1 MPLCIVHFDM
11 IRTCTVY
18 YNHIPVVADKHFY
31 RGFSRICIHLLCSS
45 MFRGFCFLCVW
56 LLQKQHQLIC
66 SDTKSSLT
74 CVLEIL
80 SVPQY

>member
-1 MPLCIVHFDM
+1 MPLCIVHFDI

-45 MFRGFCFLCVW
+45 MFRGFCFFVRVAL
-56 LLQKQHQLIC
+56 
-66 SDTKSSLT
+66 TKT
-74 CVLEIL
+74 
-80 SVPQY
+80 PANMQ